1 MTVTHEQTAARGTT
15 REPLAALFDP
25 LSVAVVGASENSR
38 KWGYWLALGALAGA
52 ARRPVYLVN
61 RRGGDLLGSRAW
73 PSLGDLP
80 DAPELV
86 VVSTPPGE
94 VRREVERGL
103 AAGARCFVVITAGVG
118 EPASP
123 RAELELA
130 ELIRSAGARLLGPNC
145 MGVVDHAAALELCWG
160 AVSAGQVGLVSQS
173 GNLGLEI
180 ARLLGRAGQGLSRLV
195 SLGNQRDID
204 AAEALTSLVEHEP
217 TRVIAA
223 YIEDFRDGRRLMAAL
238 AAARAAG
245 KPVLLLAPGRS
256 AAAERAARSHTGA
269 LVSPLEI
276 VDTAVAEAGA
286 LRLNTAGELADTAVM
301 LLAAGVLP
309 APGTAVPGALA
320 APGVTAPGV
329 TVPGVT
335 VPGVTVPGVTVPG
348 VTVPGVTV
356 PGIHDAPEADEA
368 CGRGGC
374 RVAVV
379 ADGGGQGVLASGS
392 LAAAGLSVP
401 ALRDATAARLRGILP
416 AAAGVTNPVDLAGA
430 GEADINS
437 YASVVST
444 LLTGPDADAVLLSGY
459 FGDYADSSPEL
470 AEAEAAVAS
479 RLADAAADAGRPV
492 VVHSMATTETPA
504 LRVLRSRGVPV
515 FDRIE
520 HATAAIGNAARWTAL
535 SSAEPPRSAVAPPTG
550 DGSYQ
555 RTRELLAGYGLSFP
569 AAAFVADAD
578 AAAAAAAGIGYPVVL
593 KAMGLAHKTEAGGV
607 ALNLGDERALLAA
620 LDGMRRRTGSAVF
633 AVEAMLRRPG
643 SVELIMG
650 IRQDASFGP
659 VAMAG
664 FGGITAELLADTA
677 IGLAPLTLER
687 ARQMLRSLRQA
698 PLLTGWRG
706 AEAIDLDA
714 AAAALVAIA
723 RAGAEHPEYSE
734 LEVNPVLAHPGGAI
748 ALDAHGVLA
757 EGTAD
762 IESTEEDHDA

>member
-1 MTVTHEQTAARGTT
+1 MTVTHEQAADRSTT
-15 REPLAALFDP
+15 RDSLRALFDP
-25 LSVAVVGASENSR
+25 RSVAVVGASENPA
-38 KWGYWLALGALAGA
+38 KWGYWLARGALAGTG
-52 ARRPVYLVN
+52 RRQVYLVN
-61 RRGGDLLGSRAW
+61 RRGTALLGAPSW
-73 PSLGDLP
+73 PSLADLP

-86 VVSTPPGE
+86 VVATPPGE

-103 AAGARCFVVITAGVG
+103 TVGARCFVVITAGVG
-118 EPASP
+118 QPASQ
-123 RAELELA
+123 RDELELA
-130 ELIRSAGARLLGPNC
+130 GLVTSGGARLLGPNC
-145 MGVVDHAAALELCWG
+145 MGVVDHGAELQLCWG
-160 AVSAGQVGLVSQS
+160 TVPAGQVGLVSQS

-204 AAEALTSLVEHEP
+204 AAEALTSLVEHTP

-269 LVSPLEI
+269 LVSPLEV
-276 VDTAVAEAGA
+276 VDAAVAEAGA
-286 LRLNTAGELADTAVM
+286 LRLDTVGELADTAIM
-301 LLAAGVLP
+301 LLAPGMLPVRGVA
-309 APGTAVPGALA
+309 APRATAPHVTAPRVTAPDMAASGVA
-320 APGVTAPGV
+320 APGVVRVASDSARPGV
-329 TVPGVT
+329 LAASGMAGPR
-335 VPGVTVPGVTVPG
+335 
-348 VTVPGVTV
+348 
-356 PGIHDAPEADEA
+356 E
-368 CGRGGC
+368 RGGR

-379 ADGGGQGVLASGS
+379 ADGGGQGVLAAGS
-392 LAAAGLSVP
+392 LAGAGLSVP
-401 ALRDATAARLRGILP
+401 ALGDATAARLRALLP

-437 YASVVST
+437 YASVVSA
-444 LLTGPDADAVLLSGY
+444 LLAAPEADTVLLSGY
-459 FGDYADSSPEL
+459 FGDYGESSPQL
-470 AEAEAAVAS
+470 AEAEAAVAGS
-479 RLADAAADAGRPV
+479 LADAAADASRAV

-504 LRVLRSRGVPV
+504 LRVLRRRGVPV

-535 SSAEPPRSAVAPPTG
+535 SATLSAMEASGGAIAPPAG
-550 DGSYQ
+550 DGSYR

-569 AAAFVADAD
+569 AAAF
-578 AAAAAAAGIGYPVVL
+578 AAAADSAVAAAAGIGYPVVL

-607 ALNLGDERALLAA
+607 ALNLRDERALRDAFAA
-620 LDGMRRRTGSAVF
+620 MRRRTGAAAF
-633 AVEAMLRRPG
+633 AVEAMVRWPG

-650 IRQDASFGP
+650 VRRDASFGP
-659 VAMAG
+659 VAMVG

-677 IGLAPLTLER
+677 IGLAPLTRER
-687 ARQMLRSLRQA
+687 ALRMLGSLRQA

-723 RAGAEHPEYSE
+723 LAGAEHPEYSE
-734 LEVNPVLAHPGGAI
+734 LEVNPVLAHPGGAV

-757 EGTAD
+757 DGTEGTED
-762 IESTEEDHDA
+762 DHDA

>member
-1 MTVTHEQTAARGTT
+1 MTVTHEQATARGTT
-15 REPLAALFDP
+15 GESLRTLFNP
-25 LSVAVVGASENSR
+25 RSVAVVGASENPR
-38 KWGYWLALGALAGA
+38 KWGYWLARGALAGA
-52 ARRPVYLVN
+52 GRRPVYLVN
-61 RRGGDLLGSRAW
+61 RRGGEVLGSRAW

-86 VVSTPPGE
+86 VVATPPAE
-94 VRREVERGL
+94 VRPEVERGL

-118 EPASP
+118 EPASQ

-130 ELIRSAGARLLGPNC
+130 ELIQSAGARLLGPNC
-145 MGVVDHAAALELCWG
+145 MGVVDQAAALELCWG
-160 AVSAGQVGLVSQS
+160 AVPTGPVGLVSQS

-204 AAEALTSLVEHEP
+204 AAEALTSLVDHEP

-269 LVSPLEI
+269 LVSALEI
-276 VDTAVAEAGA
+276 VDAAVTEVGA
-286 LRLNTAGELADTAVM
+286 LRLNTAGELADTVVM
-301 LLAAGVLP
+301 LLAPGVL
-309 APGTAVPGALA
+309 AAAEAVARR
-320 APGVTAPGV
+320 
-329 TVPGVT
+329 
-335 VPGVTVPGVTVPG
+335 
-348 VTVPGVTV
+348 
-356 PGIHDAPEADEA
+356 
-368 CGRGGC
+368 GRGGR

-379 ADGGGQGVLASGS
+379 ADGGGQGVLAAGS
-392 LAAAGLSVP
+392 LTAAGLSVP
-401 ALRDATAARLRGILP
+401 ALRDATSARLRGLLP
-416 AAAGVTNPVDLAGA
+416 AAAAVTNPVDLAGA

-444 LLTGPDADAVLLSGY
+444 LLTAPDADAVLLSGY

-470 AEAEAAVAS
+470 AEAEAAVAH

-504 LRVLRSRGVPV
+504 LRVLRRRGVPV

-520 HATAAIGNAARWTAL
+520 HATVAIGNAARWTEL
-535 SSAEPPRSAVAPPTG
+535 SPAGAPSFAAAAPAG

-555 RTRELLAGYGLSFP
+555 RTRELLAGYGVSFP

-578 AAAAAAAGIGYPVVL
+578 SAAAAAAGIGYPVVL

-620 LDGMRRRTGSAVF
+620 LDAMRRRTGSAVF

-650 IRQDASFGP
+650 VRQDPSFGP
-659 VAMAG
+659 VAMVG

-677 IGLAPLTLER
+677 IGLAPLTPRR
-687 ARQMLRSLRQA
+687 ASRMLRSLRQA

-706 AEAIDLDA
+706 AQSIDLDA

-723 RAGAEHPEYSE
+723 LAGAEHPEYSE

-748 ALDAHGVLA
+748 ALDAHAVLA
-757 EGTAD
+757 EATEGT
-762 IESTEEDHDA
+762 EDNHDA